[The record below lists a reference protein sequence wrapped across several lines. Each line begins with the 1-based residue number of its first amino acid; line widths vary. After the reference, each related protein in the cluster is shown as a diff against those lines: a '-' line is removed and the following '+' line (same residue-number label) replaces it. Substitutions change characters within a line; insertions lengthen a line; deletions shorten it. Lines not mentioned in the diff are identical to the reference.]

1 MPRPAGV
8 RNHDFDEKR
17 AALLG
22 KLTEFALSAALARP
36 SLRQFAIAANQ
47 SEPTLRHYFGD
58 RQGMVIEII
67 AELAIRGSANRKA
80 ASEPS
85 ANPEDAVRNFMS
97 FATPDVI
104 QDRFTRAHA
113 FGLIEGLADDVVG
126 RAYLDMLLEPS
137 LQIFSAKLKA
147 TPGGSQ
153 DPDQLRASALVATA
167 PLFLL
172 GLHQHLLRGSSAAPI
187 NVERNLSFIQDL
199 LVQAFG
205 TSQEQPH
212 LLKKIA

>member
-22 KLTEFALSAALARP
+22 KLTDFALSAALTRP

-67 AELAIRGSANRKA
+67 AELAIRGSTNRKA
-80 ASEPS
+80 ASEPCTS
-85 ANPEDAVRNFMS
+85 PAEAVRNFLS
-97 FATPDVI
+97 FATADVI
-104 QDRFTRAHA
+104 QDRFTRGHA

-126 RAYLDMLLEPS
+126 RAYIEMMLDPS
-137 LQIFSAKLKA
+137 LRVFSDKLKG
-147 TPGGSQ
+147 TPGGFQ
-153 DPDQLRASALVATA
+153 DQDTLLASTLVATA

-172 GLHQHLLRGSSAAPI
+172 GLHQHLLGGASALPV
-187 NVERNLSFIQDL
+187 NVDRTLSHIQDL
-199 LVQAFG
+199 LAAAVEPASEQYFPVQR
-205 TSQEQPH
+205 
-212 LLKKIA
+212 IA

>member
-8 RNHDFDEKR
+8 RNQDYDHKR

-22 KLTEFALSAALARP
+22 TLTEYALSAALTRP

-67 AELAIRGSANRKA
+67 SELARRASSNWKA

-85 ANPEDAVRNFMS
+85 PNPEEAVRNFMS
-97 FATPDVI
+97 IACADVI

-113 FGLIEGLADDVVG
+113 FGLIEGLADDIVG
-126 RAYLDMLLEPS
+126 QAYLERMLEPTLKVFS
-137 LQIFSAKLKA
+137 DKLQA
-147 TPGGSQ
+147 TPGGPQ
-153 DPDQLRASALVATA
+153 DSDKLRASALAATA
-167 PLFLL
+167 PLFMLVVHQYLL
-172 GLHQHLLRGSSAAPI
+172 GGSRSLPI
-187 NVERNLSFIQDL
+187 NVDGTIAQLQDL
-199 LVQAFG
+199 LVQVFE
-205 TSQEQPH
+205 SSPEEHPN
-212 LLKKIA
+212 LRRIA